1 MLSGDAANAKE
12 AAKDGLSIFPS
23 DPNLQAIQRKLED
36 HP

>member
-12 AAKDGLSIFPS
+12 TVKDGLSIFPS
-23 DPNLQAIQRKLED
+23 DPNLQAIQRKMED